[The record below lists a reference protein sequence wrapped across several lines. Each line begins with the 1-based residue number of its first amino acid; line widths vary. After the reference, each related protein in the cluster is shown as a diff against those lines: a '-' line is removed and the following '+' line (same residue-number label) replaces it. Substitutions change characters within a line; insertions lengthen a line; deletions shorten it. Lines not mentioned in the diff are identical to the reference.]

1 MKIAVLTSLA
11 LLASCSA
18 FAQTDTQIPPPVDVK
33 KDVQIDIKNPIKV
46 EGAVPVSGEPH
57 HVLVFKNDFV
67 HVYNVTVPPL
77 DVTLMHQ
84 HDLPYLYLTLGMTDI
99 TNAVQGKPEAHLVYE
114 DGTTRYSPGSFA
126 HVVRTDAGILFH
138 NITIEL
144 AHPQASPH
152 NLGEK
157 GGDPAL
163 GACPQNAADAKSYGQ
178 IPSEQLTPCFE
189 TDEVRM
195 DIVRVE
201 GGKDYEETAPKLA
214 TLVVAMSN
222 ANLDVSLAGEHS
234 AFLHAGDVLWLPAG
248 TPRRIVDFLGIK
260 SKFLLI
266 SFKDSGAPPAK

>member
-18 FAQTDTQIPPPVDVK
+18 FAQTDTQIPPPADVK
-33 KDVQIDIKNPIKV
+33 KDVQIDIKNPIKA
-46 EGAVPVSGEPH
+46 EGVVPVSGEPH

-99 TNAVQGKPEAHLVYE
+99 MNAVQGKPEAHLVYE

-126 HVVRTDAGILFH
+126 HIVRTDAGILFH

-157 GGDPAL
+157 GDPAL
-163 GACPQNAADAKSYGQ
+163 GACPQNAGDAKSYGQ
-178 IPSEQLTPCFE
+178 VPSEQLTTCFE

-222 ANLDVSLAGEHS
+222 ANLDVSLTGEHS

-266 SFKDSGAPPAK
+266 SFKDSGTPAAK